1 MHADLFSVKCLGR
14 DVGDKLVRLAG
25 TVRIVIVTQSKIA
38 KFHIS
43 LPLVLISF
51 EPVTYHVASN
61 LNAIATMAHGTGFQ
75 LSSLSVLLHRTTQR
89 DGSAIGR
96 CNRKMVIRPHK

>member
-25 TVRIVIVTQSKIA
+25 IARVVIVAQSKIA
-38 KFHIS
+38 KFHIF

-51 EPVTYHVASN
+51 EPATDHVAS
-61 LNAIATMAHGTGFQ
+61 GTRNK
-75 LSSLSVLLHRTTQR
+75 LP
-89 DGSAIGR
+89 I
-96 CNRKMVIRPHK
+96 